1 MQNNNSIRDEQLVI
15 EIALN
20 RQPDSI
26 EYDEKHLLILAD
38 SYKDAAEKAYTLADD
53 LFPEWSH
60 AEVFICGA
68 EQTTPENFNTHQH
81 IHYQTLS

>member
-1 MQNNNSIRDEQLVI
+1 MTNQTTDEEWII

-20 RQPDSI
+20 RKPDSI
-26 EYDEKHLLILAD
+26 EYDEKHILIIAD
-38 SYKDAAEKAYTLADD
+38 TNKEAAQKAYTLADD

-68 EQTTPENFNTHQH
+68 ERTTPTNFKTHNEIQ
-81 IHYQTLS
+81 YAPLD